1 MAKQIKFDIDGR
13 SKLQIGVNTL
23 ADAVS
28 VTLGP
33 KGRNVLI
40 QRKNK
45 PPQITKDGVTV
56 AKAVELSDPFEDQG
70 AQLVKE
76 VASKTNDLAGDGT
89 TTATVLTRAIFND
102 GYKMVT
108 AGADPMDLKRGIDK
122 AVIKV
127 LETLKSQSKP
137 ISTNDEIKQIAT
149 ISANNDGIIGSM
161 LADAM
166 KKVGKDG
173 IITVEDASGTNTEV
187 KVVEGMQ
194 FDKGYVSPYFVTNQ
208 EKMETELQNPYIILY
223 DRRISS
229 MTDLLPILE
238 ALGTKDSRPI
248 LIIAEDVDS
257 EALATL
263 VVNKLRGILSIA
275 AVKAPA
281 MGARRN
287 DILQDMAILTGGTV
301 ISSELGIEL
310 KDATVDMIGSCEKV
324 VIDKNTTTIIN
335 GSGNSKEIKDRISI
349 IKGQIEKTTSDYD
362 KENLQDRLAKLSGG
376 VAVIYIGATTETEM
390 KEKKDRIVD
399 ALHAT
404 RAAVQEG
411 IVVGGG
417 LALINAAK
425 YLDVFTEATN
435 HDQQLGIN
443 IIAAAVQS
451 PFRTIINNAGGSPDV
466 ILNEVTKR
474 GKNIGYNALNGEY
487 VDMLKAGI
495 IDPTKVSRLALEHAA
510 SVAGLL
516 LTTECVITDEK
527 DENPQPTPPRMM

>member
-1 MAKQIKFDIDGR
+1 MAKQIKFDTDGR

-23 ADAVS
+23 ANAVS

-40 QRKNK
+40 QRKNQS
-45 PPQITKDGVTV
+45 PHITKDGVTV
-56 AKAVELSDPFEDQG
+56 AKNIELSDPFENQG

-89 TTATVLTRAIFND
+89 TTATVLTQAIFND

-108 AGADPMDLKRGIDK
+108 AGANPMDLKRGIDK
-122 AVIKV
+122 AVSKV
-127 LETLKSQSKP
+127 VETLKSQSKP
-137 ISTNDEIKQIAT
+137 IATNEEIKQIAT
-149 ISANNDGIIGSM
+149 ISANNDAVIGSM

-166 KKVGKDG
+166 KQVGKDG
-173 IITVEDASGTNTEV
+173 VITVEEASGTNTEV

-194 FDKGYVSPYFVTNQ
+194 FSKGYVSPYFVTNQ

-229 MTDLLPILE
+229 MNDLLPILE
-238 ALGTKDSRPI
+238 SLGTESTRPI
-248 LIIAEDVDS
+248 LIIAEDVEG

-263 VVNKLRGILSIA
+263 VVNKLRGNLNIA

-281 MGARRN
+281 MGQRRN
-287 DILQDMAILTGGTV
+287 DILQDIATLTGGTV
-301 ISSELGIEL
+301 ISSELGVEL
-310 KDATVDMIGSCEKV
+310 KDATTDMVGSCEKV
-324 VIDKNTTTIIN
+324 VIDKNSTTIIN
-335 GSGNSKEIKDRISI
+335 GNGDSKEIKERISV
-349 IKGQIEKTTSDYD
+349 IKTQIEKTDSDYD

-376 VAVIYIGATTETEM
+376 VAVIYIGASTETEL
-390 KEKKDRIVD
+390 KEKKDRVVD

-417 LALINAAK
+417 LALINASK
-425 YLDVFTEATN
+425 YLDVFTETTN
-435 HDQQLGIN
+435 HDQQLGVD
-443 IIAAAVQS
+443 IIISAVQA

-474 GKNIGYNALNGEY
+474 GKNIGYNALTDEY

-495 IDPTKVSRLALEHAA
+495 IDPTKVSRLALEHAS

-516 LTTECVITDEK
+516 LTTECVIVDEK
-527 DENPQPTPPRMM
+527 EENPTSQPPRLM